1 MSDRLSSLIGRGKG
15 ARVLCWA
22 LALGLFVLVSGYV
35 WFQSGSA
42 RNAQVYLWLLLPALV
57 YGLWVVLVRRSMRI
71 PLEYFPWLLMLA
83 WMALSTQWATG
94 AENPLALAKRGLYMA
109 CFLLAV
115 KMLHDRDPQLLRNAL
130 LLAVAVVAA
139 GALATIIYQFFWL
152 GQPLEYRAYRLYR
165 LGIGDFA
172 DYGWPVV
179 AGIFHGSVAV
189 WALGVALERRTSW
202 LQALFWLA
210 VFGVLSVYVLLTYT
224 RGAWFGLLG
233 AAAMVVLMQRSKR
246 AWWLTAVGAMVL
258 AVAVFH
264 FWDRLLVE
272 VQVRQ
277 LSGRGPIW
285 EYFFQLMPG
294 HWLFGYGLGTPFEY
308 KWPNEDAVSPH
319 AHSLYL
325 QQIYDSGLIS
335 VALMAAGLLLVGMK
349 AWKLRNDPWIRL
361 AVPVLVFALI
371 AMLTD
376 VERIYSRPGTY
387 WTVFWL
393 PLAVLL
399 ARSVLPA
406 ERQTGTGSQS

>member
-1 MSDRLSSLIGRGKG
+1 MSDRLSCLIGGGKWER
-15 ARVLCWA
+15 ALCWA
-22 LALGLFVLVSGYV
+22 LALGVFILVSGYV
-35 WFQSGSA
+35 WFESGSA
-42 RNAQVYLWLLLPALV
+42 RNAQVYIWLLLPALV
-57 YGLWVVLVRRSMRI
+57 YGVCVALVRSSIRI
-71 PLEYFPWLLMLA
+71 PFEYYPWLLMLA

-94 AENPLALAKRGLYMA
+94 AEAPLSLAKRGLYMA

-115 KMLHDRDPQLLRNAL
+115 KMLHDRDAQLLRNAIL
-130 LLAVAVVAA
+130 CAVVVVAA
-139 GALATIIYQFFWL
+139 GALITIVYQFLWL

-165 LGIGDFA
+165 LGIGDIA

-189 WALGVALERRTSW
+189 WALGVALERRTS
-202 LQALFWLA
+202 LLRALFWLA
-210 VFGVLSVYVLLTYT
+210 VFGVLTIYVLLTYT
-224 RGAWFGLLG
+224 RGAWFALLG
-233 AAAMVVLMQRSKR
+233 AAGMVVLLQRSKR
-246 AWWLTAVGAMVL
+246 GWWLTGGGALLLTL
-258 AVAVFH
+258 AIFH
-264 FWDRLLVE
+264 FWDRLLIE

-308 KWPNEDAVSPH
+308 KWPTQDAVSPH

-325 QQIYDSGLIS
+325 QQIYDSGLVS
-335 VALMAAGLLLVGMK
+335 VALMAAGLLVVGLK
-349 AWKLRNDPWIRL
+349 AWKLRDDPFVRL

-399 ARSVLPA
+399 ARPVRPGDRHASS
-406 ERQTGTGSQS
+406 R